1 MGEIA
6 DMMINGSMCQY
17 CGECFDDEPGYPRS
31 CPSCSSD
38 EDDQIDMINNTIKKI
53 EANLAKVKCPK
64 CDKRVH
70 QSGLNQHIAAKH

>member
-31 CPSCSSD
+31 CESCG
-38 EDDQIDMINNTIKKI
+38 EKEEPEQVVERLECPACGKH
-53 EANLAKVKCPK
+53 VKGERALC
-64 CDKRVH
+64 
-70 QSGLNQHIAAKH
+70 QHIAAKH

>member
-31 CPSCSSD
+31 CPSCAEED
-38 EDDQIDMINNTIKKI
+38 EIDTKP
-53 EANLAKVKCPK
+53 EKVTCAH
-64 CDKRVH
+64 CGKRVH
-70 QSGLNQHIAAKH
+70 ESGLNQHIAAKH